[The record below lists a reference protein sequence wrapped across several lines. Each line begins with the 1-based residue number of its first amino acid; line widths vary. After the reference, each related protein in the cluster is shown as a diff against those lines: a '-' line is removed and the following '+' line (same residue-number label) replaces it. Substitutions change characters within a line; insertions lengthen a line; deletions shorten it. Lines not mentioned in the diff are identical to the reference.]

1 MKRRIKGFVDT
12 EEFLLPCRYT
22 KDDAE
27 VAFVEACAA
36 DAEAADLARAAYMGT
51 QAGAYVIVAHI
62 YQAQCLAGAWS
73 ADQFLLSGRGCY
85 DEGGFEASHRR
96 GLCSE

>member
-12 EEFLLPCRYT
+12 EEFLLSCRYT

-36 DAEAADLARAAYMGT
+36 DTETADLART
-51 QAGAYVIVAHI
+51 LYVIAK
-62 YQAQCLAGAWS
+62 AWTYVVVS
-73 ADQFLLSGRGCY
+73 Y
-85 DEGGFEASHRR
+85 VDEA
-96 GLCSE
+96 